1 MASTKTQEYIFY
13 HGEKFQVE
21 FYFTDDGELPAK
33 KYLEEASLEAKVKLA
48 ALVKRMAEV
57 GKIFDI
63 TKFRLVDPKERLY
76 EFKPLNHRF
85 FNFFYK
91 GRKIIIWVIKSI
103 LKFIV
108 LKLSI
113 LGIQNGLVEKAML
126 SLLKMILMFV
136 NF

>member
-91 GRKIIIWVIKSI
+91 GRKIIITNAYMKKSQKVDRKELRKAGNIK
-103 LKFIV
+103 KDYTCRV
-108 LKLSI
+108 KE
-113 LGIQNGLVEKAML
+113 GTYYEKEK
-126 SLLKMILMFV
+126 S
-136 NF
+136 